1 MYQII
6 VNGTMIHLTITIQF
20 CLEKGGL
27 VQPGQ
32 GVNIFVSFSRGQNE
46 ERQKF
51 SLETVA
57 RAL

>member
-1 MYQII
+1 
-6 VNGTMIHLTITIQF
+6 MIHLTITIQF